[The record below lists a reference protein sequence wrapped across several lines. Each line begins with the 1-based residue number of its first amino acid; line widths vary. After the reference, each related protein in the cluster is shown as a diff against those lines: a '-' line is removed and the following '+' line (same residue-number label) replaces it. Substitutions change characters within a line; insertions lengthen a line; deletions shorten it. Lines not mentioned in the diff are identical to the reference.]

1 MFPNDLDL
9 PRAFAIFFLFAMWGL
24 YGPILRTLGHG
35 TLNAQLHVVRKRWMR
50 MLLKTHRDHRT
61 FDALM
66 MGHISNSMSFF
77 GSATLLVLAGL
88 LGTLANISHLY
99 ASVLEVKFI
108 PLMSLELFAI
118 YLGTITTIMA
128 ISFFSFTYALR
139 KLAYTLALIGGLSE
153 APGDDPSSQI
163 MISETATVMTEAV
176 KSLNNGIRGYY
187 FAIAALFLFAGPY
200 LCIFMTAVM
209 SVILLYRQGFST
221 TALAIERY
229 VDAMGNIAK
238 KG

>member
-1 MFPNDLDL
+1 
-9 PRAFAIFFLFAMWGL
+9 
-24 YGPILRTLGHG
+24 
-35 TLNAQLHVVRKRWMR
+35 